1 MKELFREEIATRLRG
16 LRAENKLT
24 LAEVAEKARVSL
36 DTVQRYEKNLV
47 SMRVGVL
54 AQILEVYNTNL
65 AIFFEEIIAKT
76 QNKKEG

>member
-1 MKELFREEIATRLRG
+1 MKELYREEIATKLRG

-24 LAEVAEKARVSL
+24 LAEVAEKAKVSL

-47 SMRVGVL
+47 SMRAGVL

-65 AIFFEEIIAKT
+65 AIFFEEIITKM
-76 QNKKEG
+76 QNKKDI